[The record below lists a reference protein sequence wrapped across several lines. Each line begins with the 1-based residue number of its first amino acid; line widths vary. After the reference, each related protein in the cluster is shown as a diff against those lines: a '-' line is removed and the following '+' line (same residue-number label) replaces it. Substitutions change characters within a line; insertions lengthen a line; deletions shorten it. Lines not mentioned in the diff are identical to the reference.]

1 MMPRLL
7 ITALLCTLLL
17 ATTGCTRELV
27 MTDQERIN
35 ERIPWEIPTP
45 EVDLNAWQAPAQ
57 LGTFSYQGDISL
69 DQRHLRML
77 RYTRLRDGK
86 EQRLELQLFPIPGG
100 WDDMPPSRLIAGQY
114 GPQRQQLG
122 ERALHRGALEVVV
135 TEERADVEDALP
147 LPVAVGHLQQQYR
160 NTRAVTLL
168 SVTALPPV
176 FVSATV
182 TGHPD
187 QADDLDV
194 AVREALLAFA
204 AANAGSADASP

>member
-1 MMPRLL
+1 MTPRLL
-7 ITALLCTLLL
+7 WPALL
-17 ATTGCTRELV
+17 ATLMLTTSGCSREVV
-27 MTDQERIN
+27 MTDRERVN

-45 EVDLNAWQAPAQ
+45 EVDLNAWQAPEQ
-57 LGTFSYQGDISL
+57 LGSFTYQGEINL
-69 DQRHLRML
+69 DQRHLRIL
-77 RYTRLRDGK
+77 RYTRLRDNK

-122 ERALHRGALEVVV
+122 ERALHRGALEVTVS
-135 TEERADVEDALP
+135 EERADVEDALP
-147 LPVAVGHLQQQYR
+147 LPVAVGHLQQQYP
-160 NTRAVTLL
+160 NARAVTLL

-187 QADDLDV
+187 QADDLDR
-194 AVREALLAFA
+194 AMREALLDFA
-204 AANAGSADASP
+204 AANPETSDASP